1 MLDGTADDNRLVEVI
16 DTDDGSE
23 WLEVRYGKSG
33 RKPLTGINNYGVSVQ
48 LYNPPKT
55 KTTLLLLTIKTPVMQ
70 SFGCKIGDRAKLLIG
85 KDFKS
90 VKIKL
95 SDEGNKVRSRD
106 ATNRVKNEGTQK
118 PALLAFAVSGSLW
131 DKIGTDTIKVPV
143 KNCLVNGR
151 SLIVR
156 W

>member
-1 MLDGTADDNRLVEVI
+1 MLDETADDNRLVAVI

-33 RKPLTGINNYGVSVQ
+33 RKASTAYGVNVQ

-55 KTTLLLLTIKTPVMQ
+55 KTTLLCLTIKPPVMQ

-95 SDEGNKVRSRD
+95 GDEGNKMRSRD
-106 ATNRVKNEGTQK
+106 AKNRLKYEGTQK
-118 PALLAFAVSGSLW
+118 TALLAFAVSDSLW
-131 DKIGTDTIKVPV
+131 DKIGTDAIKVPV
-143 KNCLVNGR
+143 KNCIVDGK